1 LDNVRIDIREDN
13 MHDYKMYI
21 DGKWVDAE
29 SGKTF
34 ATVNPSTGEELGR
47 VSLAGNEDVEK
58 AVKAANAALPIW
70 SKTMQ
75 ADRAKAILRFA
86 ALVKEHSKELVD
98 LEVNEHGTPITLARG
113 FAAAAVDQLEY
124 VASISRGIMGQV
136 LPRSMPNTIGYLQRV
151 PVGVCAIITP
161 WNVPLMMMLSMVAPA
176 LVTGNTCIL
185 KPASINSILG
195 VKFTE
200 ILEKAEL
207 PRGVMNLVTGPGGS
221 VGGALTTHPGVDMVR
236 FTGASDTGKVILR
249 AASQTVKKCVMELG
263 GNNPVI
269 VCEDADVEKAAT
281 LQAGRHYGNSAQNC
295 STPGRYYVH
304 EKAYHRFIEIFMNE
318 VKKINVGLPWD
329 EKTTM
334 GPMANLQQLEKVE
347 YYIKTAREQ
356 GARIIFG
363 GERPTTPPLNKGYF
377 LMPTVVADCTHTMT
391 IAREEIFGPAACI
404 LKFSSE
410 EEVIKLANDSEYGL
424 CAGVW
429 TKDGS
434 KALRITNELRVDS
447 VFINMPRMM
456 TPEFPWGGNVKESGV
471 GKSDSVCG
479 MEEFTDLKFICTGY
493 D

>member
-1 LDNVRIDIREDN
+1 
-13 MHDYKMYI
+13 MQKYKMFI
-21 DGKWVDAE
+21 NGEWVDAE

-47 VSLAGNEDVEK
+47 VPLAGEEDVDK
-58 AVKAANAALPIW
+58 AVKAANQALPVW
-70 SKTMQ
+70 SKMMQ
-75 ADRAKAILRFA
+75 SDRAKAILRFA
-86 ALVKEHSKELVD
+86 ALVKEHSEELVD
-98 LEVNEHGTPITLARG
+98 LEVNEHGTPVMLARG
-113 FAAAAVDQLEY
+113 FVAAAVDQLEY
-124 VASISRGIMGQV
+124 IASISRGLMGQV
-136 LPRSMPNTIGYLQRV
+136 LPRSMPDTVGYLQRV
-151 PVGVCAIITP
+151 PIGVCAVITP
-161 WNVPLMMMLSMVAPA
+161 WNVPLMMMLSMVGPA

-185 KPASINSILG
+185 KPASINSVLG

-200 ILEKAEL
+200 ILEKVNL
-207 PRGVMNLVTGPGGS
+207 PKGVMNLVTGPGGS
-221 VGGALTTHPGVDMVR
+221 VGDALTAHPGVDMVR
-236 FTGASDTGKVILR
+236 FTGASDTGKTILR

-269 VCEDADVEKAAT
+269 VCEDADVEKAAK
-281 LQAGRHYGNSAQNC
+281 LQAGRHFGNSAQNC

-304 EKAYHRFIEIFMNE
+304 ENVYDKFVEIFVNE
-318 VKKINVGLPWD
+318 VKKISVGLPWD

-347 YYIKTAREQ
+347 YYIKTAKEQ
-356 GARIIFG
+356 GARIVYG
-363 GERPTTPPLNKGYF
+363 GSRPSTPPMDKGYF
-377 LMPTVVADCTHTMT
+377 LMPTVVADCTHDMT

-410 EEVIKLANDSEYGL
+410 EEVVKLANDSEYGL

-434 KALRITNELRVDS
+434 KALRITDELRVDS

-456 TPEFPWGGNVKESGV
+456 TPEFPWGGNVRESGV

-479 MEEFTDLKFICTGY
+479 MEEFTDLKFICTSY
-493 D
+493 S

>member
-1 LDNVRIDIREDN
+1 
-13 MHDYKMYI
+13 MQKYKMFI
-21 DGKWVDAE
+21 NGEWVDAE

-47 VSLAGNEDVEK
+47 VPLAGEEDVDK
-58 AVKAANAALPIW
+58 AVKAANQALPVW
-70 SKTMQ
+70 SKMMQ
-75 ADRAKAILRFA
+75 SDRAKAILRFA
-86 ALVKEHSKELVD
+86 ALVKEHSEELVD
-98 LEVNEHGTPITLARG
+98 LEVNEHGTPVMLARG
-113 FAAAAVDQLEY
+113 FVAAAVDQLEY
-124 VASISRGIMGQV
+124 IASISRGLMGQV
-136 LPRSMPNTIGYLQRV
+136 LPRSMPDTVGYLQRV
-151 PVGVCAIITP
+151 PIGVCAVITP
-161 WNVPLMMMLSMVAPA
+161 WNVPLMMMLSMVGPA

-185 KPASINSILG
+185 KPASINSVLG

-200 ILEKAEL
+200 ILEKVNL
-207 PRGVMNLVTGPGGS
+207 PKGVMNLVTGPGES
-221 VGGALTTHPGVDMVR
+221 VGDAITAHPGVDMVR
-236 FTGASDTGKVILR
+236 FTGASDTGKAILR

-269 VCEDADVEKAAT
+269 VCEDADVEKAAK
-281 LQAGRHYGNSAQNC
+281 LQAGRHFGNSAQNC

-304 EKAYHRFIEIFMNE
+304 ENVYDKFVEIFVNE
-318 VKKINVGLPWD
+318 VKKISVGLPWD
-329 EKTTM
+329 EKTIM

-347 YYIKTAREQ
+347 YYIKTAKEQ
-356 GARIIFG
+356 GARIVYG
-363 GERPTTPPLNKGYF
+363 GSRPSTPPMDKGYF
-377 LMPTVVADCTHTMT
+377 LMPTVVADCTHDMT

-456 TPEFPWGGNVKESGV
+456 TPEFPWGGNVRESGV

-479 MEEFTDLKFICTGY
+479 MEEFTDLKFICTSY
-493 D
+493 S

>member
-1 LDNVRIDIREDN
+1 MQKYRMFINGEWGDS
-13 MHDYKMYI
+13 
-21 DGKWVDAE
+21 E

-47 VSLAGNEDVEK
+47 VPLAGKEDIDK
-58 AVKAANAALPIW
+58 AVNAANQAFPVW
-70 SKTMQ
+70 SKMMQ
-75 ADRAKAILRFA
+75 NDRANVILRFA
-86 ALVKEHSKELVD
+86 ALVKEHSEELVD
-98 LEVNEHGTPITLARG
+98 LEVREHGTPVMLARG

-124 VASISRGIMGQV
+124 IASISRGLMGQV
-136 LPRSMPNTIGYLQRV
+136 LPQSMPDTVGYLQRV
-151 PVGVCAIITP
+151 PIGVCAVITP
-161 WNVPLMMMLSMVAPA
+161 WNVPLMMMLSMVGPA

-185 KPASINSILG
+185 KPASVSSILA

-200 ILEKAEL
+200 ILEKSNL
-207 PRGVMNLVTGPGGS
+207 PKGVMNLVTGPGGS
-221 VGGALTTHPGVDMVR
+221 VGDALTTHPGVDMVR
-236 FTGASDTGKVILR
+236 FTGASDTGKAILR

-269 VCEDADVEKAAT
+269 VCEDADVGKAAK
-281 LQAGRHYGNSAQNC
+281 LQAGRHFGNSAQNC

-304 EKAYHRFIEIFMNE
+304 ENGYDEFVEIFVNE

-329 EKTTM
+329 EGTAM

-347 YYIKTAREQ
+347 YYIKTAKEQ
-356 GARIIFG
+356 GARIVCG
-363 GERPTTPPLNKGYF
+363 GSRPSTPPLDRGYF
-377 LMPTVVADCTHTMT
+377 LMPTVVADCTHDMT

-429 TKDGS
+429 TQDGS
-434 KALRITNELRVDS
+434 KALKMTNELRVDS

-456 TPEFPWGGNVKESGV
+456 TPEFPWGGNVRESGV

-479 MEEFTDLKFICTGY
+479 MEEFTDLKFICTSY
-493 D
+493 S